1 MPLVRT
7 TCLWLLAGLL
17 AGCAGINPPAALPA
31 PTASSVALAFGSPR
45 PGATA
50 TGTPS
55 VHASVTAATA
65 ATSTALVTALPAATQ
80 LLAATDYTVVAG
92 DTIWGIAQRF
102 GVTLQRLIDA
112 NPTLDPNLL
121 HAGDIIHIPGP
132 KDVVPTPGNAS
143 AEVRVDGGGL
153 RLRAAPT
160 LTSQVL
166 GYLDALTRLNVV
178 GRTADSTWLQVV
190 TPTGQNGWVTTSWTD
205 VYVALAKVPIVNV
218 ELPAP
223 ATATPAGAWPP
234 TATSKAASTD
244 TAATT
249 VADPPPAP
257 NPNGYNTV
265 SGISA
270 HARQIFLQGQQMGNR
285 ANVFSKVGDSITASP
300 VFLSPIGNGYYNL
313 RDYAALQ
320 PVIDYF
326 SAQPARGDSNSFNNT
341 SLAAK
346 VGWRALAE
354 MIPGSGDPTLCQAD
368 EGPLACEYRLVK
380 PSVALIMLGTNDV
393 VSTSD
398 DKFDAD
404 MRKVLDLTIASGIVP
419 VLSTIPPLFR
429 VGLDG
434 RSDQLNVIIVK
445 LAREYDIPLWD
456 YGSALQGLPNSGI
469 GGDGVHPTAAPAG
482 HSADFTPE
490 NLQYGMVVRNLGA
503 LYALD
508 DVWRQVIQP

>member
-1 MPLVRT
+1 MRLLRPIYLV
-7 TCLWLLAGLL
+7 CLAALAAACSGGSAAPSAPGLIS
-17 AGCAGINPPAALPA
+17 ATATAAIAALPA
-31 PTASSVALAFGSPR
+31 GS
-45 PGATA
+45 AQAAVT
-50 TGTPS
+50 
-55 VHASVTAATA
+55 VTAAATLAPGLPADATA
-65 ATSTALVTALPAATQ
+65 ASPGAQITP
-80 LLAATDYTVVAG
+80 LAKGVNYTVQTG
-92 DTIWGIAQRF
+92 DTIWGIAQLF
-102 GVTLQRLIDA
+102 GVPLQRLIDA
-112 NPTLDPNLL
+112 NPTIDPNRLQVGEVL
-121 HAGDIIHIPGP
+121 RIPGANE
-132 KDVVPTPGNAS
+132 VVPTPPS
-143 AEVRVDGGGL
+143 AAARVRIDGGGL

-160 LTSQVL
+160 LAAAVL
-166 GYLDALTRLNVV
+166 AYLDALTRLNVV